1 MNKPRLWTKDFIAVS
16 LVSLFL
22 GLSFYLLLVII
33 SVYAMDTF
41 HSSPS
46 AAGLAASIFLIG
58 GIIARLFFGR
68 WIERIGRRKMLFLG
82 LILNLVMIILY
93 FVASSYMLLL
103 VVRFLHGAA
112 FGIALPVAIS
122 IAANIIPVER
132 RGEGMAYYLS
142 LGGALGAAT
151 GPFLG
156 MFIIQHGSY
165 NIIFMVCTI
174 FAVLSLVIAFI
185 LSIPEVKLTAEQLN
199 ETKELKFS
207 RLFAIKA
214 IPISIVGAV
223 IYFCYS
229 SVVTF
234 LSAYSREINLIE
246 IASFFFVFSSIAILI
261 SRPFVGRL
269 FDSKGENIVMYP
281 AILIFMIGLI
291 ILSQI
296 HHGVTL
302 MLSGVLIGI
311 GLGNINSSGNT
322 IAIKVVP
329 PHQTGLAVST
339 FLTSMDMGLGIGPF
353 ILGLF
358 VPLAGYRGVYLGAAI
373 VTLACVLLYY
383 LIHGKEAGHGKM
395 RNSQKA

>member
-1 MNKPRLWTKDFIAVS
+1 
-16 LVSLFL
+16 
-22 GLSFYLLLVII
+22 
-33 SVYAMDTF
+33 
-41 HSSPS
+41 
-46 AAGLAASIFLIG
+46 
-58 GIIARLFFGR
+58 
-68 WIERIGRRKMLFLG
+68 
-82 LILNLVMIILY
+82 
-93 FVASSYMLLL
+93 LLL
-103 VVRFLHGAA
+103 VVTSSCWWSVHGAA

-373 VTLACVLLYY
+373 VT
-383 LIHGKEAGHGKM
+383 
-395 RNSQKA
+395 